1 MVKGSGIDPFF
12 RSVLQ
17 LKSVKRAGWVSKVRV
32 RHAESVADHTFSMCA
47 MAMLLSDMMALDT
60 HRAMKMVILHDL
72 AESIVG
78 DFMPGDLAPGEKT
91 GNETKAMAAILKGLP
106 PNVRSDYQDIW
117 DEYSE
122 NRSEI
127 ARFVH
132 RLDKL
137 EMGFQASQYA
147 KQGYAKNLLAP
158 FLKSARAAAGDEGDI
173 LSYLAKKL
181 KP

>member
-1 MVKGSGIDPFF
+1 MVKGRGIDPFF

-17 LKSVKRAGWVSKVRV
+17 LKSVKRTGWVSKVRV
-32 RHAESVADHTFSMCA
+32 RNAESVADHTFSMCA

-60 HRAMKMVILHDL
+60 RRVMKMVILHDL

-78 DFMPGDLAPGEKT
+78 DFVPGDLEPAEKASK
-91 GNETKAMAAILKGLP
+91 ERKAMYAILKGLP
-106 PNVRSDYQDIW
+106 QNVRSEYRDIW
-117 DEYSE
+117 DEYAE

-127 ARFVH
+127 SRFVH

-137 EMGFQASQYA
+137 EMGFQARQYVR
-147 KQGYAKNLLAP
+147 QGYARNLLAP
-158 FLKSARAAAGDEGDI
+158 FLKSARAAAGNERDI
-173 LSYLAKKL
+173 VSDLAKKL

>member
-17 LKSVKRAGWVSKVRV
+17 LKSVKRTGWVSKVRV
-32 RHAESVADHTFSMCA
+32 RNAESVADHTFSMCA

-60 HRAMKMVILHDL
+60 RRVMKMVILHDL

-78 DFMPGDLAPGEKT
+78 DFVPGDLEPAEKE
-91 GNETKAMAAILKGLP
+91 NKERKAMSAILKGLP
-106 PNVRSDYQDIW
+106 QKVRSEYRDIW
-117 DEYSE
+117 DEYAE

-127 ARFVH
+127 SRFVH

-137 EMGFQASQYA
+137 EMGLQARQYVR
-147 KQGYAKNLLAP
+147 QGYARNLLAP
-158 FLKSARAAAGDEGDI
+158 FLKSARATAGNERDI
-173 LSYLAKKL
+173 VSDLAKKL

>member
-17 LKSVKRAGWVSKVRV
+17 LKSVKRAGWVSKVGV
-32 RHAESVADHTFSMCA
+32 TNAESVADHTFSMCA

-60 HRAMKMVILHDL
+60 CRVMKMVILHDL
-72 AESIVG
+72 AESIIG
-78 DFMPGDLAPGEKT
+78 DFVPGDLAAAEKT
-91 GNETKAMAAILKGLP
+91 AKERKAMGAILKGLP
-106 PNVRSDYQDIW
+106 QNVRSEYEGIW
-117 DEYSE
+117 DEYAE

-137 EMGFQASQYA
+137 EMGFQAGQYA
-147 KQGYAKNLLAP
+147 RQGYAKNLLIP
-158 FLKSARAAAGDEGDI
+158 FLRSARAAAGDEKDI
-173 LSYLAKKL
+173 VSGLAKKL

>member
-1 MVKGSGIDPFF
+1 MVKGSSIDPFF

-17 LKSVKRAGWVSKVRV
+17 LKSVKRAGWVSKVKV

-60 HRAMKMVILHDL
+60 RRAMKMVILHDL

-78 DFMPGDLAPGEKT
+78 DFVPGDLAAAEKT
-91 GNETKAMAAILKGLP
+91 ARERKALAAILKGLP
-106 PNVRSDYQDIW
+106 QELRSEYGDIW
-117 DEYSE
+117 DEYAE
-122 NRSEI
+122 NRSDI

-147 KQGYAKNLLAP
+147 RQGYKKSLLSP

-173 LSYLAKKL
+173 ISHLAKKL